1 MLILDEPTRNFSP
14 LSGPVIREMLKNY
27 GGAIISISH
36 DRKYITEVCEKVY
49 ELTKNGLVE
58 GDLYVKK
65 YL

>member
-1 MLILDEPTRNFSP
+1 MKASSF
-14 LSGPVIREMLKNY
+14 KNEY

-36 DRKYITEVCEKVY
+36 DRKYITEACEKVY